1 MEDTIIVNGKKY
13 VAWPTPAAGPR
24 VVLVIDRGWVI
35 AGNLTEE
42 KNRLVLSQAVH
53 VLSWSV
59 CGFDGMLR
67 DPKSANVKLKKLDQT
82 ISAPKDSEIFRVQVK
97 DDWGL

>member
-1 MEDTIIVNGKKY
+1 MEDVITVNGKTY
-13 VAWPTPAAGPR
+13 VAWPTPAAGSR

-35 AGNLTEE
+35 AGNLKEDG
-42 KNRLVLSQAVH
+42 KRLTLTDGVH
-53 VLSWSV
+53 VLSWSG

-67 DPKSANVKLKKLDQT
+67 DPKSPSVKLKRLDQS
-82 ISAPKDSEIFRVQVK
+82 ISCPSDSEIFRVQVK